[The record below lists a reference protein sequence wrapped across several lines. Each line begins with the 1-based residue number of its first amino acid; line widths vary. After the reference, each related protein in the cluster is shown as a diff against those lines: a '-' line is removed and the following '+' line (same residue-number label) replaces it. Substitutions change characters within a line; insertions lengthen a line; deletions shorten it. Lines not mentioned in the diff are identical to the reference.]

1 MDFHC
6 RSLPVR
12 ILLGGLLSSFL
23 FLSGCHLVP
32 LDSSLSS
39 GSDQIES
46 GLKTEKLAEMDSE
59 EFRTIEGDETKM
71 TRRIAVRIQD
81 QVFPADLADTVA
93 ADQLYARLEKE
104 PLTITAHDYGGFE
117 KVGDLGQTLSAS
129 DHQMTTESGDLVLY
143 QSDQIVLFY
152 GSNRWFY
159 TKLASLK
166 DTTGL
171 EDALGSGEISYTL
184 FIPES

>member
-1 MDFHC
+1 
-6 RSLPVR
+6 
-12 ILLGGLLSSFL
+12 
-23 FLSGCHLVP
+23 
-32 LDSSLSS
+32 
-39 GSDQIES
+39 
-46 GLKTEKLAEMDSE
+46 
-59 EFRTIEGDETKM
+59 M